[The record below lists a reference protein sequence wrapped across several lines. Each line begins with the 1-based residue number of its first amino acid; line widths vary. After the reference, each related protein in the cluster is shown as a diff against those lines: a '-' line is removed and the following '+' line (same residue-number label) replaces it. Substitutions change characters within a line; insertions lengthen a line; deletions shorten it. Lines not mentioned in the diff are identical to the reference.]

1 MTEPLNYS
9 TEGSIRVTRRA
20 TDLPFD
26 SALDEVIAGL
36 DARCGALL
44 GSDYEYPNRYA
55 RWGIGFVDPP
65 LRLTTRGNRFSLAA
79 ANARGEVLLSALR
92 GAIVG
97 HPHVREA
104 VVSGAAIE
112 GEVIAPE
119 ASFDEAARTR
129 QPSVFS
135 VVRAV
140 IAAFASREDRHLG
153 LYGAFGYDLIYQVEP
168 IESLRERPD
177 DQRDLVAFLPDSI
190 VVLDHQR
197 QSAVRYDYEFEFDG
211 RSTAG
216 LPRATPGRDF
226 RGARLVP
233 PGEGDLAPGEYAD
246 LVREAMPYFRR
257 GDLFEVV
264 PSRSIYEACEA
275 RPSDLFRTL
284 RRINPSPYT
293 FLLNLDGEYLVGA
306 SPEIFVRTTGRRVE
320 TCPISGTIPRGGDA
334 IEDAERIRSLLNSR
348 KDEAE
353 LTMCTDVD
361 RNDKSRVCVP
371 GTVRVVG
378 RRQIELYSH
387 LIHTVDHVE
396 GTLAEGSDGL
406 DAFLSHAWAVTVTGA
421 PKRAAVTFIERHE
434 RTVRRWYG
442 GAIGWLGFN
451 GDVNTGLTLR
461 TIRLKDSV
469 AEVRV
474 GATLLADSIPQDEED
489 ETTTKAAAM
498 RAALGEVR
506 DARAAR
512 TRAGWTGGGA
522 HAGKR
527 VLMVD
532 CEDSFVHTL
541 ASYFR
546 ATGASMSVLRH
557 DVAGPALA
565 EGDWDLVVF
574 SPGPGSPSEFGV
586 PDGIRACVRRGV
598 PVFGVCLGMQ
608 GIAEAFGG
616 TLGTLPVPSH
626 GKPGQ
631 IVVTERRALFAGLPD
646 RFTGGRYHSLFADP
660 ETLPS
665 CLVPT
670 ARTEDGVI
678 MALEHDT
685 LPVAGVQFHPE
696 SIMTAG
702 DDAGYRIVG
711 NVMARLARQRA
722 ALLSA

>member
-1 MTEPLNYS
+1 MTEPLYYS

-26 SALDEVIAGL
+26 AALDEVVAGL
-36 DARCGALL
+36 DSRCGALL

-79 ANARGEVLLSALR
+79 ANGRGEVLLSALR

-104 VVSGAAIE
+104 VVSAAAIE

-197 QSAVRYDYEFEFDG
+197 QSAVRYDYEFDFDG

-334 IEDAERIRSLLNSR
+334 IEDAERIRALLNSR

-512 TRAGWTGGGA
+512 ARAGWTGGGA
-522 HAGKR
+522 HEGKR

-586 PDGIRACVRRGV
+586 PEGIRTCVRRGV

-616 TLGTLPVPSH
+616 ALGTLPVPSH

-660 ETLPS
+660 EKLPS